1 MTESDQP
8 VAGRAADVVQAGAR
22 GAVGAMAMTGMRTLT
37 ESLGVVGETP
47 PQAIFRQRL
56 GLMMG
61 LMPKGKRKGLK
72 GLLTQG
78 RRRAVRETSHIA
90 FGAGAGAG
98 FGVLPPSV
106 RRLAW
111 AGPVYGL
118 AVWVGYELGIAPA
131 LGLEHAGK
139 RKPLEHVALAADHLL
154 YGLVL
159 SEARRPPRG

>member
-1 MTESDQP
+1 M
-8 VAGRAADVVQAGAR
+8 VQAAAR

-56 GLMMG
+56 GLMMAM
-61 LMPKGKRKGLK
+61 MPVGKRKGLK
-72 GLLTQG
+72 GLMTQG
-78 RRRAVRETSHIA
+78 RRRAVRETTHIA
-90 FGAGAGAG
+90 FGVGAGVG

-106 RRLAW
+106 RRPAW

-118 AVWVGYELGIAPA
+118 AMWLGYELAIAPA
-131 LGLEHAGK
+131 LGLEQAQK

-159 SEARRPPRG
+159 SEAGRPPRG